1 MPWTLIFLTANK
13 ITFLAIKKAILIVS
27 KPSLFFLIMYFLC
40 PALYAEENAPETDIK
55 ISAEQYTA
63 MLGHVDFAYSDDVT
77 VSLPAY
83 LLSGA
88 SQVSLQVQ
96 WADTCSPVNGSTG
109 LNIKV
114 KGFRNEDEQ
123 ADSLELSNTSL
134 FFTTKLWL
142 SVTQSG
148 QSMSTTQQ
156 YECDVKGTE
165 YWPVSISN
173 ATVSK
178 LILTFEIARP
188 TCSISTLKAVKL
200 PPVSKFS
207 PSSSAE
213 LPISVDCSNF
223 TSSPTVFLTLNGGQ
237 ASDDGSLYEDSNISI
252 EAISDETGQRWKAD
266 GIEKYPVGQVDTVT
280 KITPL
285 IRSSI
290 KEGANAG
297 SYEATATITLGVE

>member
-1 MPWTLIFLTANK
+1 MI
-13 ITFLAIKKAILIVS
+13 LAVS
-27 KPSLFFLIMYFLC
+27 KSILLFIIMSFLC
-40 PALYAEENAPETDIK
+40 PSLYAEENVPETDIK
-55 ISAEQYTA
+55 LSAEQYAA
-63 MLGHVDFAYSDDVT
+63 MLGHDDFAYSDDVT
-77 VSLPAY
+77 MLLPAY
-83 LLSGA
+83 LLTGA
-88 SQVSLQVQ
+88 SQVSLQAQ
-96 WADTCSPVNGSTG
+96 WADICSPINGSTG

-114 KGFRNEDEQ
+114 KGFRNENEQ
-123 ADSLELSNTSL
+123 ADSLELSNAAL

-142 SVTQSG
+142 SVTKNG
-148 QSMSTTQQ
+148 QSMSTKQQ
-156 YECDVKGTE
+156 YECDVHGTE

-178 LILTFEIARP
+178 LILTFEIARL

-207 PSSSAE
+207 PNSSAE
-213 LPISVDCSNF
+213 LPISVDCSDF

-237 ASDDGSLYEDSNISI
+237 TSDDGNLYEDNNITI
-252 EAISDETGQRWKAD
+252 EAINDKTGQRWKAD
-266 GIEKYPVGQVDTVT
+266 GIEKYPVGQVDTIT